1 ELEGAARFAK
11 YRGRGE
17 RQAPE
22 RLIGEKPLDLA
33 RILRLEQPILEHIRR
48 LIEITIE
55 KVIDDLDTELMKARD
70 EKQHHRAD
78 HQPCPAW
85 QRELPL
91 DAVDLV
97 MQDGRRYAECQAENG
112 DAAQGDRHIDHAL
125 APHRL
130 EDEQA
135 QHAIDEE
142 EQPENVLGRR
152 EIAEGCL
159 ENGR

>member
-1 ELEGAARFAK
+1 
-11 YRGRGE
+11 
-17 RQAPE
+17 
-22 RLIGEKPLDLA
+22 
-33 RILRLEQPILEHIRR
+33 
-48 LIEITIE
+48 
-55 KVIDDLDTELMKARD
+55 DLDTELMKARD

-85 QRELPL
+85 QLELLL

-97 MQDGRRYAECQAENG
+97 MQDERRYAECQAENG
-112 DAAQGDRHIDHAL
+112 DAAQRDRHIDHAL

-159 ENGR
+159 ENGRGLPELGKDIGGKAYQASPDHPVQPLLILRGLVSPPNDQDCKGDKIDDEAG